1 MKTKCMTIALVAIT
15 SISSHLVAQ
24 DVVSTSER
32 ADLHKNIRCVV
43 SPTETGFA
51 FTFQYAPKASDDGTV
66 SQSASKKGYD
76 YYSSKSAYNVSSLDN
91 SVTKVIS
98 PRDAASGMP
107 TGKRQHKPVIVS
119 TNIDK
124 STPILY
130 EQASTAVAV
139 SEGSTAIG
147 SGGGAGKVNMQDF
160 HFTKR
165 CAGKT
170 TDYTLFNGESI
181 IPTADCPD
189 GSCSLKITWTW
200 NDGTLLTDSGAGVTG
215 KGDNSAEFILK
226 IKDGVCTAMAINTK
240 GTSGNKPRKIK
251 KSK

>member
-1 MKTKCMTIALVAIT
+1 MKTKCITIALVAIT

-43 SPTETGFA
+43 SPTDTGFA

-76 YYSSKSAYNVSSLDN
+76 YYRAMSAYRVSTLDN

-107 TGKRQHKPVIVS
+107 SGKRQHKPLVLS
-119 TNIDK
+119 TKIDK
-124 STPILY
+124 STPVLY
-130 EQASTAVAV
+130 EQASTVA
-139 SEGSTAIG
+139 SSKESTALR
-147 SGGGAGKVNMQDF
+147 SSGGAGKVNMNDI
-160 HFTKR
+160 HFTKV
-165 CAGKT
+165 CGGKT
-170 TDYTLFNGESI
+170 KKYTAFNGESI

-189 GSCSLKITWTW
+189 GACNLKITWTW
-200 NDGTLLTDSGAGVTG
+200 NDGTLLTDSGASVTR
-215 KGDNSAEFILK
+215 KGDNSAEFVLK
-226 IKDGVCTAMAINTK
+226 IKDGVCTAVSVNEK
-240 GTSGNKPRKIK
+240 GASGKRPR
-251 KSK
+251 

>member
-1 MKTKCMTIALVAIT
+1 MTIALVAIT

-107 TGKRQHKPVIVS
+107 TGKRQHKPIAVS
-119 TNIDK
+119 TEIDK
-124 STPILY
+124 STPALNK
-130 EQASTAVAV
+130 QASTVA
-139 SEGSTAIG
+139 SSKESTALR
-147 SGGGAGKVNMQDF
+147 SGGGAGKVNMNDI

-170 TDYTLFNGESI
+170 TKYTAFNGETI

-189 GSCSLKITWTW
+189 GACNLKITWTW
-200 NDGTLLTDSGAGVTG
+200 NDGTLLTDSGAGVIR
-215 KGDNSAEFILK
+215 KGDNSAEFVLK

-240 GTSGNKPRKIK
+240 GASGNKPRK
-251 KSK
+251 

>member
-1 MKTKCMTIALVAIT
+1 MKTKCMTIALIAIT

-51 FTFQYAPKASDDGTV
+51 FTFQYAPKASDDGST
-66 SQSASKKGYD
+66 SQAASKKGYD
-76 YYSSKSAYNVSSLDN
+76 YYQSLSAYRVSSLDN
-91 SVTKVIS
+91 SVTKVLN
-98 PRDAASGMP
+98 PRDAASGLP

-124 STPILY
+124 STPVLY
-130 EQASTAVAV
+130 EQASSTVAV
-139 SEGSTAIG
+139 SEGSTSIG
-147 SGGGAGKVNMQDF
+147 SGGGAGKVSMQDI

-170 TDYTLFNGESI
+170 TEYTALNGESI

-189 GSCSLKITWTW
+189 GTCSLKITWTW
-200 NDGTLLTDSGAGVTG
+200 NDGTLLTDSGASVTRMG
-215 KGDNSAEFILK
+215 GNSSEFVLK
-226 IKDGVCTAMAINTK
+226 IKDGVCTAMAINVK
-240 GTSGNKPRKIK
+240 GASGNKPRKIK
-251 KSK
+251 KSN